1 MAFPHLAKE
10 LPVDVS
16 SSAHACGA
24 APAFVE
30 FAARAGLPGWR
41 EAGTGRP
48 LLLLHGWSV
57 SGEVFDGQRALA
69 LQGYRVIAPD
79 HAGHG
84 LSAALR
90 PSGATIAGLTADAAA
105 LMRHLELDDA
115 VVVGWSMGAMVAWE
129 LMRSQ
134 PSLRIAM
141 IGSIDMTPRLVT
153 SPDWSHGLHGHYD
166 MAQAAQMATR
176 IRQRWESLMAPVAA
190 GLWAAGVQPDTG
202 LTRDVMRMMRQCA
215 PGTLAALWED
225 MARQDFRVLLQ
236 AARWPLFHLYGERSR
251 LYAPDVGRATLAL
264 HPAAQVATIPGTGHA
279 PHLERPDAFNAV
291 LLQMLRAQESTR

>member
-16 SSAHACGA
+16 SSAHACSA
-24 APAFVE
+24 PPAFVE
-30 FAARAGLPGWR
+30 FAARAELPGWR
-41 EAGTGRP
+41 EVGSGRP

-69 LQGYRVIAPD
+69 PHGYRVIAPD

-90 PSGATIAGLTADAAA
+90 SSGATIAGLAADVAA
-105 LMRHLELDDA
+105 LMHHLALDDA

-134 PSLRIAM
+134 PDLRIAM

-176 IRQRWESLMAPVAA
+176 IRQRWESLTAPVAA
-190 GLWAAGVQPDTG
+190 GLWAAGTQPDAG
-202 LTRDVMRMMRQCA
+202 LTGAVTHMMRQCT

-225 MARQDFRVLLQ
+225 MAGQDFRVLLR

-264 HPAAQVATIPGTGHA
+264 HPAARIATIPGTGHA

>member
-10 LPVDVS
+10 MPVDVS

-24 APAFVE
+24 PPAFVE
-30 FAARAGLPGWR
+30 FAAHAGLPGWR
-41 EAGTGRP
+41 EAGNGQP

-57 SGEVFDGQRALA
+57 SSEVFDGQRALA
-69 LQGYRVIAPD
+69 LRGYRVIAPD

-84 LSAALR
+84 LSATLR
-90 PSGATIAGLTADAAA
+90 PSGATIAGLAADVAA
-105 LMRHLELDDA
+105 LMRHLALDNT

-134 PSLRIAM
+134 PDLPIAM

-153 SPDWSHGLHGHYD
+153 SPDWPHGLHGHYD

-190 GLWAAGVQPDTG
+190 GLWAAGSQPDTAQ
-202 LTRDVMRMMRQCA
+202 TRDVMRMMRQCA

-236 AARWPLFHLYGERSR
+236 AARWPLFHVYGERSR

-279 PHLERPDAFNAV
+279 PHLERPDAFNAALLK
-291 LLQMLRAQESTR
+291 LLQAQESTR